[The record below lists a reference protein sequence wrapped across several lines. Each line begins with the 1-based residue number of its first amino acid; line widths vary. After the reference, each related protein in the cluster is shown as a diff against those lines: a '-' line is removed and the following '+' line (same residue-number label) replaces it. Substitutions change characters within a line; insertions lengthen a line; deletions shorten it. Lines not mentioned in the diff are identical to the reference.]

1 MKKLIR
7 GVTVMGL
14 IATFALSGCG
24 KGGLKDSSNGG
35 TVVDTSPNTTWTAP
49 AYGVEYYDNYQ
60 YNAYYNAEEA
70 QKHLPD
76 QGIYGSGNAYILR
89 YNGLYYMYMG
99 SSNMGN
105 AGLPCWVSEDLMT
118 WEKVNNGIN
127 TVGYIA
133 EDPRLNYTYPP
144 CVKQYNNTFYMYL
157 YIKND
162 VIEQGNYIL
171 KSSSP
176 IGPFEFVTDTQG
188 EPVCY
193 TISETALNID
203 CDIFIDDNEETY
215 FMSGHEDSY
224 FTGVRA
230 FKMPTMDSVAYDEN
244 NYINIAETSV
254 GGWTEGNG
262 IFKRN
267 GNYYLMYTGSN
278 ILSPGYLTH
287 YSTARGEDWKKSFGT
302 ADKVNAPGFEQ
313 GIDWPMG
320 CETDS
325 TFYALGHATS
335 LLGPDMDGLYY
346 HYFSVNSSGPNCT
359 FAIDRLSF
367 NGVGMDSAQTQ
378 YHSVK
383 PRRPAIYSY
392 APATDESFEGTS
404 EKLLSKNAT
413 SNIFTTEYNY
423 VGKGVKC
430 VFGYQDE
437 NNYAYVKTD
446 LAGKKVSLYTVV
458 NGRETLVQSGTI
470 VRAYDAPDLLQTV
483 RVAYRD
489 GKADVYFDD
498 LLKIE
503 NAEISVKAGKAGYL
517 YTGEAE
523 FGYTAASSTAKGL
536 SDAIEPKLSYI
547 NIGAQTYLPQ
557 GVYEGHGSS
566 FTGESG
572 YSETTAE
579 EYAGKHVG
587 LGKMRLAN
595 ANDKAVY
602 LVDFA
607 KSRTGGNSGYYAL
620 QMTFHKSMAGK
631 QLGVRVDGGEIYKV
645 TLPEVNATSGNALI
659 KTTVAEIPAE
669 AGVRQI
675 SFVGLGDKVEFH
687 SFSFTESTGNSF
699 TYQTSLESAPEK
711 GMEQLS
717 LWRFEGQEGDTT
729 DSLVSREG
737 ARSLV
742 YFGGKGLINY
752 TVDCDFRINA
762 DSIYTAGFIVHGQR
776 YSNSAYITEDY
787 KHMQGYYIALNKR
800 MAKVEKLNYT
810 HTDSNAAAERISLE
824 IGQWNHVRIEV
835 KGNTITATVTSA
847 EGKAKTL
854 TFTDDIVFS
863 GGRFGFYSGGAS
875 MSYKNLKITG

>member
-1 MKKLIR
+1 MKKIIKGIAALGMI
-7 GVTVMGL
+7 GV
-14 IATFALSGCG
+14 LSFSACAIEDNADG
-24 KGGLKDSSNGG
+24 KDL
-35 TVVDTSPNTTWTAP
+35 VDTSPDLTWTAP
-49 AYGVEYYDNYQ
+49 DYGVEYYDNYQ
-60 YNAYYNAEEA
+60 YNAYYNGEEA
-70 QKHLPD
+70 QEHLPD
-76 QGIYGSGNAYILR
+76 QGVYGSGNAYILR

-99 SSNMGN
+99 SSNMGTS
-105 AGLPCWVSEDLMT
+105 ALPCWVSEDLMT
-118 WEKVNNGIN
+118 WEKANNGVN

-144 CVKQYNNTFYMYL
+144 CVKQYNNKFYMYL

-171 KSSSP
+171 KSDSP
-176 IGPFEFVTDTQG
+176 IGPFEFVTG
-188 EPVCY
+188 EDNQPVCY
-193 TISETALNID
+193 TIAETTLNID
-203 CDIFIDDNEETY
+203 CDIFIDDNEDVY
-215 FMSGHEDSY
+215 FMSGHQDSY
-224 FTGVRA
+224 FTGIRA
-230 FKMPTMDSVAYDEN
+230 FKMSTMDSVSYDEN
-244 NYINIAETSV
+244 SYINIAESSV

-262 IFKRN
+262 FFKRN

-287 YSTARGEDWKKSFGT
+287 YSTARGDSWKDAFGT
-302 ADKVNAPGFEQ
+302 DEKVNAGGFEQ

-320 CETDS
+320 CETED

-359 FAIDRLSF
+359 FAIDRLHF

-392 APATDESFEGTS
+392 EPATDESFAASAG
-404 EKLLSKNAT
+404 KLLSSANTSAT
-413 SNIFTTEYNY
+413 FTAEYNF
-423 VGKGVKC
+423 VGSGVKS
-430 VFGYQDE
+430 VFAYEDG

-446 LAGKKVSLYTVV
+446 LTAKKVSLYQVV
-458 NGRETLVQSGTI
+458 NGAEKEIASGSI
-470 VRAYDAPDLLQTV
+470 VRSYDAPDLLQTV

-503 NAEISVKAGKAGYL
+503 NAAISLKAGKMGYL
-517 YTGEAE
+517 YEGEAT

-547 NIGAQTYLPQ
+547 NIGAQSYLPQ

-566 FTGESG
+566 FTGKSG
-572 YSETTAE
+572 YLETTEAE
-579 EYAGKHVG
+579 YGGKHVG

-595 ANDKAVY
+595 AGDKATY

-620 QMTFHKSMAGK
+620 QMTLNKNMAGK
-631 QLGVRVDGGEIYKV
+631 QFGVRVDGGQIYKV
-645 TLPEVNATSGNALI
+645 TVPEVNATSGSSLV
-659 KTTVAEIPAE
+659 KTTVVEIPVE

-675 SFVGLGDKVEFH
+675 TFVGLGDTVEFH
-687 SFSFTESTGNSF
+687 SFSFTESTSNTF
-699 TYQTSLESAPEK
+699 VYEESLATAPEK

-717 LWRFEGQEGDTT
+717 LWRFEGEEGDETA
-729 DSLVSREG
+729 SLVSREG

-752 TVDCDFRINA
+752 TVECDFRINA
-762 DSIYTAGFIVHGQR
+762 ESIYTAGFIIHGQR
-776 YSNSAYITEDY
+776 YSNSAYVTEDY
-787 KHMQGYYIALNKR
+787 KFMQGYYIALNKR

-810 HTDSNAAAERISLE
+810 HTDSNAAAERISLN
-824 IGQWNHVRIEV
+824 IGEWNHIRIDVR
-835 KGNTITATVTSA
+835 GNTITATVTA
-847 EGKAKTL
+847 ADGTAKTL